1 MGTFFFLSKCVFL
14 SIYRGLNLRGDWKS
28 RGHTRLLLRLA
39 GALAESVSGGGSVAS
54 LHLEKAL
61 RPGLMRSANVLLFP
75 T

>member
-1 MGTFFFLSKCVFL
+1 MCFPVSLQGTQFE
-14 SIYRGLNLRGDWKS
+14 W
-28 RGHTRLLLRLA
+28 RLEKPRSHSTPLRLA
-39 GALAESVSGGGSVAS
+39 GALAVSVSGGGSVAS